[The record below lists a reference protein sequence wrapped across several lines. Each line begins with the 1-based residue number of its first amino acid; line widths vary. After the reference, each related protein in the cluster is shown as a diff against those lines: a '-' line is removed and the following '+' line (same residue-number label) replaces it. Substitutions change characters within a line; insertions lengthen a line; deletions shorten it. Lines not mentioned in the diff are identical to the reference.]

1 MTNAMITAL
10 KVFTLALVAS
20 ITCMGSMASAQ
31 TDQSFLEWHEGK
43 AREAQSSIE
52 AIQRDQ
58 ARFLANPQS
67 RYRSDYAQ
75 ALDGYNTRLGQ
86 AYRDLGEHMGKA
98 SEYRSK
104 IAGFGKSG
112 SLRALAPVALA
123 AGVAGA
129 GTLAS
134 SEAMAS
140 DIRVSSEDGA
150 PKAVR
155 LSGSNVGDRSDLLEE
170 AAAAPARTKSR
181 SASTSR

>member
-31 TDQSFLEWHEGK
+31 NDQSFLDWHEQK
-43 AREAQSSIE
+43 AREAQRTIE

-58 ARFLANPQS
+58 ARYIGNPQT
-67 RYRSDYAQ
+67 RYNSNYAQ
-75 ALDGYNTRLGQ
+75 AVNGYSTRLAA
-86 AYRDLGEHMGKA
+86 AYKDLGEHMGKA
-98 SEYRSK
+98 AEYRAK
-104 IAGFGKSG
+104 ISG
-112 SLRALAPVALA
+112 LGGGRLRALAPVALA

-134 SEAMAS
+134 SETMAS

-155 LSGSNVGDRSDLLEE
+155 LSGTNVGDRSDLLEE
-170 AAAAPARTKSR
+170 AAAAPARAQSR

>member
-31 TDQSFLEWHEGK
+31 TDQSFLDWHERK
-43 AREAQSSIE
+43 TREAQRTVE

-58 ARFLANPQS
+58 ARFIANPQS
-67 RYRSDYAQ
+67 RFRSDYHH
-75 ALDGYNTRLGQ
+75 ALNEYSTRLGKAHQ
-86 AYRDLGEHMGKA
+86 ELGEHMGKA
-98 SEYRSK
+98 AEYRAK
-104 IAGFGKSG
+104 IGGYG
-112 SLRALAPVALA
+112 GGRLRALAPVALA

-129 GTLAS
+129 GALAS

-155 LSGSNVGDRSDLLEE
+155 LSGSNIADPSDLLAESE
-170 AAAAPARTKSR
+170 AAPVRAKSR
-181 SASTSR
+181 SAGTSR